1 MPVEFLTMVPTSGDG
16 IYPGSDNAPGGN
28 WSISGT
34 RPPSFDYISKIA
46 RATEEGGFGTL
57 LLPVG
62 TGCLDGWA
70 AASFLAPQ
78 TTHLRFLVALR
89 PGFVAPSVAARQA
102 TTFDYLS
109 GGRLSINIVTGG
121 SPQEQ
126 ARDGDFLD
134 HDTRYKRTSE
144 YIKLTKRLLTETNVD
159 HAGEFFQVKGAT
171 LFPRPVQQPHPPFF
185 IAGES
190 EAGKA
195 VIAEEAQVYMT
206 WGGPLDDLDR
216 KLKDIR
222 QRVTAKGR
230 TAGYSISF
238 QTILADTEEEAWAKA
253 EDIRQHMSE
262 ATINRQREYFRTMD
276 SVGQQRLAGYLH
288 ASAQDGFRL
297 GPNLWAGLTQVL
309 GGNSIALVGTPD
321 QVADRIVE
329 YVNLGFGYVL
339 LRGFPHLEVITQ
351 LGRDVLPRV
360 RAKLAQQEANAQRK
374 EFAHALASVN

>member
-1 MPVEFLTMVPTSGDG
+1 MPVEFLTMIPTAGDG
-16 IYPGSDNAPGGN
+16 DYPGSDNSPTGN
-28 WSISGT
+28 WTASGT
-34 RPPSFDYISKIA
+34 REPSLDYMSKIT

-78 TTHLRFLVALR
+78 TTHLRFLIALR
-89 PGFVAPSVAARQA
+89 PGFVQPSVAARQA

-109 GGRLSINIVTGG
+109 GGRLSINVVTGG

-134 HDTRYKRTSE
+134 HDTRYRRTKE
-144 YIKLTKRLLTETNVD
+144 YIKLTKRLLTETSVD
-159 HAGEFFQVKGAT
+159 HDGEFFHVKGAT
-171 LFPRPVQQPHPPFF
+171 LFPRPVQQPYPPFF

-206 WGGPLDDLDR
+206 WGGPLDDLSK
-216 KLKDIR
+216 KLADIR
-222 QRVTAKGR
+222 QRVTAQGR

-238 QTILADTEEEAWAKA
+238 QVILGETEEQAWAKA
-253 EDIRQHMSE
+253 EDIRQHMAE
-262 ATINRQREYFRTMD
+262 NTIKRQREYFRTMD
-276 SVGQQRLAGYLH
+276 SVGQRRLAGYLEQ
-288 ASAQDGFRL
+288 SAGDDFRL

-329 YVNLGFGYVL
+329 YVNLGFGHVL

-360 RAKLAQQEANAQRK
+360 RAKLARLEATQPR
-374 EFAHALASVN
+374 EEQAHALPIAV